1 MQEEFG
7 DTMININDGND
18 RNDGKPLKTLEN
30 TLTAEPGE
38 EKQEK
43 PEQVE
48 AENIFN
54 PSTNSSS
61 NPEEQKMENVENT
74 SEQEIKKEQESS
86 SSYIDKLLCIFRF
99 IKPYFKVTFND
110 IKARIIS
117 SFKPIKEDFIK
128 IAEDKPDLYGPFW
141 IYTTLIYV
149 IAAGGAL
156 SYYFT
161 NSANNYFQMFV
172 PVAGSIL
179 YSFGFG
185 FPLVLWLCMK
195 FFNISMKYVSLICLY
210 GYSLFCLIPVLIICS
225 TGFGWIQWIFLTYAI
240 VNSTAFV
247 LINLWSKI
255 KTLEDKNKYIF
266 LGIFIG
272 GQLIL
277 FLILKFYFFGSFKG
291 NVAPISND
299 PNVINNNPNPNV
311 NPTPPPAQ

>member
-48 AENIFN
+48 AETIFN

-195 FFNISMKYVSLICLY
+195 FFSISMKYVSLICLY

-255 KTLEDKNKYIF
+255 RTLEDKNKYIF

-299 PNVINNNPNPNV
+299 INNNPTPNPNV

>member
-1 MQEEFG
+1 MGFE
-7 DTMININDGND
+7 
-18 RNDGKPLKTLEN
+18 
-30 TLTAEPGE
+30 
-38 EKQEK
+38 
-43 PEQVE
+43 
-48 AENIFN
+48 
-54 PSTNSSS
+54 
-61 NPEEQKMENVENT
+61 
-74 SEQEIKKEQESS
+74 
-86 SSYIDKLLCIFRF
+86 CIFRF

-117 SFKPIKEDFIK
+117 SFKPIKNDFLK

-210 GYSLFCLIPVLIICS
+210 GYSLFCLM
-225 TGFGWIQWIFLTYAI
+225 
-240 VNSTAFV
+240 
-247 LINLWSKI
+247 SKI
-255 KTLEDKNKYIF
+255 LYFCAQIILPF
-266 LGIFIG
+266 CVFVSIG
-272 GQLIL
+272 
-277 FLILKFYFFGSFKG
+277 
-291 NVAPISND
+291 
-299 PNVINNNPNPNV
+299 
-311 NPTPPPAQ
+311 